1 MALAVTGRFNIR
13 DAEGTNSFT
22 EINVPTS
29 LNLVQLGE
37 FYFDVAQD
45 LADLSGG
52 ELTSVGFGIS
62 FDLSSATL
70 RTVADAVS
78 HVARKGFF
86 QWATALTGFFKR
98 FRIPSFDEALTS
110 GTSDDIDL
118 ADPLVDALIDGVN
131 DGYAVT
137 GPDTISFTDTY
148 TNDIEAV
155 TVAREQHN
163 KSN

>member
-1 MALAVTGRFNIR
+1 MGLAVTGRFNIR

-37 FYFDVAQD
+37 FYLDVAQD

-52 ELTSVGFGIS
+52 EVTSVGFGFS
-62 FDLSSATL
+62 FDLSTATL
-70 RTVADAVS
+70 RTVADAAS
-78 HVARKGFF
+78 HVMRKGFF

-98 FRIPSFDEALTS
+98 FRVPSFDESLTS

-118 ADPLVDALIDGVN
+118 VDVLVDAFTDGIV
-131 DGYAVT
+131 DGYIVT
-137 GPDTISFTDTY
+137 GPETISFTDGY

-155 TVAREQHN
+155 TVAREQHS
-163 KSN
+163 KAG

>member
-1 MALAVTGRFNIR
+1 MTLAVTGRFNVR

-37 FYFDVAQD
+37 FYLDVAQD
-45 LADLSGG
+45 IADLSGG
-52 ELTSVGFGIS
+52 ELTSVGFGVS

-70 RTVADAVS
+70 RTVATAAS

-118 ADPLVDALIDGVN
+118 ADPLVDALVDGIN

-137 GPDTISFTDTY
+137 GPDTISFTDAY

-163 KSN
+163 KSG

>member
-37 FYFDVAQD
+37 FYLDVSQD

-52 ELTSVGFGIS
+52 EITSVGFGIS
-62 FDLSSATL
+62 FDLSGATL
-70 RTVADAVS
+70 RTVATSVS

-98 FRIPSFDEALTS
+98 FRIPSFDEDLTS

-118 ADPLVDALIDGVN
+118 ADPLVDAIVDGIN
-131 DGYAVT
+131 DGYTVT
-137 GPDTISFTDTY
+137 GPTDITFSDTY
-148 TNDIEAV
+148 ENDIVAV
-155 TVAREQHN
+155 TVAREQYR
-163 KSN
+163 KAG